1 MSKYTIQE
9 LWKIVL
15 EHPLIEAEKEHKER
29 LKKDKEKEGKVNE

>member
-15 EHPLIEAEKEHKER
+15 EQLLIEAEKEYKEE
-29 LKKDKEKEGKVNE
+29 LKKSKEKGGK